1 MKGVDHWLGHIGC
14 KNEYEGN
21 LNASEFAEESK
32 YGIHDYWQLNNQWVI
47 NDYSI
52 INQYID
58 QCLISALTRC
68 KGKCEVCISIKI
80 CQGTQIW
87 HY

>member
-1 MKGVDHWLGHIGC
+1 MSMRGL
-14 KNEYEGN
+14 NE
-21 LNASEFAEESK
+21 SEFAEESK
-32 YGIHDYWQLNNQWVI
+32 YGINDYWQSINQWVI

-58 QCLISALTRC
+58 QYLISALTRQ
-68 KGKCEVCISIKI
+68 KRKLEVSRLIGI

-87 HY
+87 HYWSLIID

>member
-1 MKGVDHWLGHIGC
+1 MRG
-14 KNEYEGN
+14 

-58 QCLISALTRC
+58 QNLISALNKC
-68 KGKCEVCISIKI
+68 KCKCEVSRGIRI
-80 CQGTQIW
+80 CQGTQI
-87 HY
+87 